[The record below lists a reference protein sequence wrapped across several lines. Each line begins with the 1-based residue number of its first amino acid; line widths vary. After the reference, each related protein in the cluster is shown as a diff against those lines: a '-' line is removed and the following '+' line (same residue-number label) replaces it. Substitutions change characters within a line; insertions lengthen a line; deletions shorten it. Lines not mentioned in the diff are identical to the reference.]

1 MKREEEIQILLDNI
15 KSKVKYYSDN
25 YPNLLLEKVVYY
37 SPIIIKYK
45 DELEQLKKEKGL

>member
-1 MKREEEIQILLDNI
+1 MTREEEIQIILDYI
-15 KSKVKYYSDN
+15 KFKVNYYSEN